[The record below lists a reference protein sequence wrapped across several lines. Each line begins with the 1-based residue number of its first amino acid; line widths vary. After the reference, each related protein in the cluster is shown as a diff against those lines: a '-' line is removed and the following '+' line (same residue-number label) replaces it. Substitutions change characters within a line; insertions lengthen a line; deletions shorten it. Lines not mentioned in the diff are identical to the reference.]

1 MLRSAVSSQNPA
13 TDPAKIRAI
22 SVSVVWPLL
31 DNYAHPAYNL
41 VLSKSLSHYESMNQQ
56 NTRERHIQSLNRAFD
71 ILAAIQQAEG
81 EGLGLK
87 DICAATGLHM
97 STAHH
102 LTTTM
107 VARGY
112 LDQEPRSRRYN
123 LGPMLLQ
130 LGAAALDSMDL
141 HTVARPVARELCDRT
156 EENVYVTILRGWT
169 LITLIA
175 IPSPHP
181 IRVVW
186 PPRQEPSL
194 HAAASGKCL
203 LAYQMGDEIERYL
216 NEVPLRPFTQN
227 TITDANRLK
236 AELATIRAEGV
247 VYDREE
253 YVQDLACIAAPVFND
268 RSEIAAAL
276 SIAYPAWRGGA
287 DKVPQWITSV
297 LACAEQLSTRLGR
310 RSPATNG
317 HRPGDRATVSK

>member
-1 MLRSAVSSQNPA
+1 
-13 TDPAKIRAI
+13 
-22 SVSVVWPLL
+22 
-31 DNYAHPAYNL
+31 
-41 VLSKSLSHYESMNQQ
+41 MNQP
-56 NTRERHIQSLNRAFD
+56 NSRERHIQSLNRAFD

-87 DICAATGLHM
+87 DICAATGFNM

-102 LTTTM
+102 LINTM

-112 LDQEPRSRRYN
+112 LDQEPTSRRYN

-130 LGAAALDSMDL
+130 LGAAALDGMNL
-141 HTVARPVARELCDRT
+141 HTVARPVAQELCGRT
-156 EENVYVTILRGWT
+156 EENVYVTVLRGWT

-203 LAYQMGDEIERYL
+203 LAYQTSSEIERYL
-216 NEVPLRPFTQN
+216 HEVPLRLFTQN
-227 TITDANRLK
+227 TITDTNRLSE
-236 AELATIRAEGV
+236 ELANIRAAGV

-253 YVQDLACIAAPVFND
+253 YVRDLACIAAPVFND
-268 RSEIAAAL
+268 RSEVVAAL
-276 SIAYPAWRGGA
+276 SIAYPVWRGGA
-287 DKVPQWITSV
+287 DRVPHWTTSV
-297 LACAEQLSTRLGR
+297 LACAAQLSARLGR
-310 RSPATNG
+310 RAPATNG
-317 HRPGDRATVSK
+317 QQPVHPTVR

>member
-1 MLRSAVSSQNPA
+1 
-13 TDPAKIRAI
+13 
-22 SVSVVWPLL
+22 
-31 DNYAHPAYNL
+31 
-41 VLSKSLSHYESMNQQ
+41 MNRQHS
-56 NTRERHIQSLNRAFD
+56 RERHIQSLNRAFD

-87 DICAATGLHM
+87 DICAATGFNM

-102 LTTTM
+102 LINTM

-112 LDQEPRSRRYN
+112 LDQEPTSRRYN

-130 LGAAALDSMDL
+130 LGAAALDSVNL
-141 HTVARPVARELCDRT
+141 HIVARPVAQELCART
-156 EENVYVTILRGWT
+156 EENVYVTVLRGWT

-203 LAYQMGDEIERYL
+203 LAHQASDEIERYL
-216 NEVPLRPFTQN
+216 HEVPLRLFTQN
-227 TITDANRLK
+227 TIIDAGRLRD
-236 AELATIRAEGV
+236 ELANIRATGV

-253 YVQDLACIAAPVFND
+253 YVRDLACIAAPVFND
-268 RSEIAAAL
+268 RSEVVAAL

-287 DKVPQWITSV
+287 DKEPQWTTSV
-297 LACAEQLSTRLGR
+297 LDCAAQLSARLGR
-310 RSPATNG
+310 RAPA
-317 HRPGDRATVSK
+317 PDSQQPIDRAAR